1 MGSEVNDRMLRVPAI
16 LVIER
21 DAKLVTGVEHAL
33 LGVATVC
40 AASCAKEVDSACRD
54 SGDFSVILSP
64 PCLPKLET
72 SELTTMLRELQPN
85 AVRVLMVGSESVR
98 ALTAAVNAWSPFRVL
113 HRPFT
118 AEVLRQTVGHAQQ
131 AYERGNAERRV
142 VEETLHGS
150 LEAMA
155 GMLAVVQPAAF
166 GRAARL
172 RRMVT
177 LLAERIGLTDTWDL
191 QTAAMV
197 SQFAAVSLP
206 AELVDRLSC
215 NRPIVMGE
223 AAQVLAALEATLH
236 VLERIPRMAR
246 VCEILRAVE
255 LLPSGL
261 RGSLRRSPATRDAE
275 RVLTL
280 VLDFDGL
287 YAEHGSACAALRVM
301 ESLIERYHAPY
312 FDAMRELVGAPNA
325 APLVDLPLSNAR
337 IGQIFAADVRAPN
350 GILLIARGQPV
361 TSPLLTKIRYD
372 WQAFAAKTMVRMI
385 DDRSAS
391 ALASEKEGEEDHRA
405 A

>member
-1 MGSEVNDRMLRVPAI
+1 MTLPAI

-21 DAKLVTGVEHAL
+21 DAKLLTGVEHAL
-33 LGVATVC
+33 LSVASVHT
-40 AASCAKEVDSACRD
+40 ASSAKEVDSACRD
-54 SGDFSVILSP
+54 AGNVSVILSAP
-64 PCLPKLET
+64 SLPKLET
-72 SELTTMLRELQPN
+72 SQLTTVLRELQPN
-85 AVRVLMVGSESVR
+85 AVRVLMVGNETVR
-98 ALTAAVNAWSPFRVL
+98 ALTAAVNAWSPLRVL
-113 HRPFT
+113 QKPFT
-118 AEVLRQTVGHAQQ
+118 AELLRQTVGQAQQ
-131 AYERGNAERRV
+131 AYARGHAERRL

-155 GMLAVVQPAAF
+155 SMLAVVQPAAF

-172 RRMVT
+172 RRIVT

-236 VLERIPRMAR
+236 VIERIPRMAR
-246 VCEILRAVE
+246 VCEILRTVE
-255 LLPSGL
+255 LLPSGV
-261 RGSLRRSPATRDAE
+261 RGTLRRSPATRDAE

-280 VLDFDGL
+280 ALDFDGL
-287 YAEHGSACAALRVM
+287 YAEHGSASAALRVM

-312 FDAMRELVGAPNA
+312 FDAMRELVGAPNL

-361 TSPLLTKIRYD
+361 TSPLLTKIRHD

-385 DDRSAS
+385 DDRSVSTLDAGRQ
-391 ALASEKEGEEDHRA
+391 GEEDHRA